1 VTLFLSAAEE
11 TAYSAAIVE
20 HFRHNLPYEFRGYS
34 TNFEEHADE
43 PGILG
48 FAPITSGPIN
58 HRVCVTTLNQQ
69 LKDYLKL
76 DWRREMALDVADWL
90 SFPQQILRTL
100 TQGGVYHAA
109 LGDVPA
115 MQAQFAWYPHDVWLL
130 LLAAGW
136 ARISQEEAFVGRTGD
151 VGDEIGSR
159 IIAARLVRDLMM
171 LCFLMERQYAPYPK
185 WFGTGFARLECSTT
199 LTPLFER
206 VLAATDLE
214 SREGPL
220 TTAYQIVGA
229 MHNQLDIT
237 EPLATEIV
245 PYFGRPYQVIFG
257 DRFADALIG
266 QIDVEAA
273 RHLARTHG
281 FGAIDQFSDSTDFR
295 EPPSLRPH
303 IKALYD

>member
-1 VTLFLSAAEE
+1 
-11 TAYSAAIVE
+11 
-20 HFRHNLPYEFRGYS
+20 
-34 TNFEEHADE
+34 
-43 PGILG
+43 
-48 FAPITSGPIN
+48 
-58 HRVCVTTLNQQ
+58 LNQQ

-100 TQGGVYHAA
+100 TQGGVYHAT

-185 WFGTGFARLECSTT
+185 WFGTGFARLQCSAR
-199 LTPLFER
+199 LMPLFENA
-206 VLAATDLE
+206 LAAADWQ
-214 SREGPL
+214 SREKAL
-220 TTAYQIVGA
+220 TTAYQIVGE
-229 MHNQLDIT
+229 MHNQLGITGPVATDI
-237 EPLATEIV
+237 V
-245 PYFGRPYQVIFG
+245 SYFGRPYQVIFG
-257 DRFADALIG
+257 GRFSDALIA
-266 QIDVEAA
+266 QISDEST
-273 RHLARTHG
+273 RQLAKTRA
-281 FGAIDQFSDSTDFR
+281 FGSIDQFSDSTDLR
-295 EPPSLRPH
+295 ESTSLRQR
-303 IKALYD
+303 IKALYG